1 MYHLLIVLFVC
12 GHSCVQCSISQK
24 HSSFSHKN
32 IATEEAVNNRKNQFY
47 SSEQLCAQQSCLK
60 QRIWTIFIDVN
71 YGLKQTLQGQI
82 KISIKVLMRG
92 KQNLETKNLV
102 GVS

>member
-47 SSEQLCAQQSCLK
+47 SSEQLCAQQ
-60 QRIWTIFIDVN
+60 IWTIFIDVN

-102 GVS
+102 GAS